1 MKADLRNEVG
11 WSVDTS
17 VAQCEGMKRSKRRL
31 QVLFSGAML
40 IFLSALCC
48 LVLPVSSQASPPLTV
63 TSTADSGAGTLRQA
77 IADATNGATIDFN
90 LTYPAMITLTSGE
103 LLIDKNLAI
112 NGPGASILTI
122 SGNNASRVFNVSGG
136 VTASISGL
144 TIANGL
150 ANAGASNS
158 CSGGGCVANAGSGG
172 SGGGIY
178 NAGTLTVSNCTISG
192 NHTGAGSSASC
203 SGGGCV
209 ANAGS
214 GGSGGGIYNAG
225 TLTVS
230 NCTISGNHTG
240 AGGSASCSGDCG
252 GSVANAGSGGSGGG
266 SYNASGMES
275 SGTLTVINCT
285 ISGNDT
291 GAGGSASG
299 ASVNNSGSGGIVGGI
314 FNASGMESGGT
325 LSMTNCTIS
334 GNSGGGILNEAGMGG
349 SGTLTVKSSI
359 LSTNIGGNCYH
370 SFLTGTI
377 TDGGYNID
385 SANTCGFTAT
395 GSVHDTD
402 PKLDTGGLK
411 DNGGPT
417 YTIALQSSS
426 PAIDTIASG
435 TNGCG
440 TTITTDQ
447 RGTSRP
453 QGAKCDIGAYE
464 YVPSSTT
471 VNLPNSI
478 TLTAPSLSSCTDSS
492 TTPSSQPNGYTLIN
506 TYNIT
511 CTSTAGTITVTI
523 PYNPSSVPSGKEG
536 TLQIFHWSGSSW
548 VNVTTSID
556 TGAHTVTGQVTSLSP
571 FGIGYASSSGGGS
584 GGGSG
589 GSGGGVVH
597 GTGANEN
604 MIALIA
610 ILAISAGVFIL
621 RKKRWLR
628 KA

>member
-150 ANAGASNS
+150 ANAGASN
-158 CSGGGCVANAGSGG
+158 
-172 SGGGIY
+172 
-178 NAGTLTVSNCTISG
+178 
-192 NHTGAGSSASC
+192 SC